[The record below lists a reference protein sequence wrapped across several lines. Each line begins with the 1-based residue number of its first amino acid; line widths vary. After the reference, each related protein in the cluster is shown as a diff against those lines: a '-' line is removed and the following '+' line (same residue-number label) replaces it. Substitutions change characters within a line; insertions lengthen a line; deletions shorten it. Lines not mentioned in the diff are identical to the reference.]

1 MAHKR
6 NHFDHIRIELR
17 AGIDPDPLEEARR
30 ISGKTLGEKFA
41 AGALASGHVPDE
53 DRSAIESHI
62 SWHNSGVTG
71 PRRTYG

>member
-1 MAHKR
+1 MPHRR

-17 AGIDPDPLEEARR
+17 AGIDPDPIEEARR
-30 ISGKTLGEKFA
+30 ILGRTLGEEFA
-41 AGALASGHVPDE
+41 AGALASGRVPDE

-62 SWHNSGVTG
+62 SWHADGVTH